1 MPYRGTIKIDGT
13 EVSKIPRQVLRERLT
28 AIPQDGLILPGTIRQ
43 NLMPWLLNEADPP
56 SADQISAPVVFQVL
70 HDTFMAEK
78 VESVGG
84 LDTDMDKLGLSAGE
98 KQLFSMARS
107 ILVNQ
112 RNGGKIILMDEA
124 TSNLDV
130 ETDKKLQHSIRKAFE
145 NFTICTIAH
154 RTETVEKADMVYE
167 IRGGRLASQT
177 RWS

>member
-1 MPYRGTIKIDGT
+1 
-13 EVSKIPRQVLRERLT
+13 
-28 AIPQDGLILPGTIRQ
+28 
-43 NLMPWLLNEADPP
+43 MPWLLNEADPP

-84 LDTDMDKLGLSAGE
+84 VDTDMDKLGLSAGE

-167 IRGGRLASQT
+167 IRRGRRASQT